1 MIEKIN
7 LLFLLVVLGFFVLII
22 DLFFIKV
29 DEIFLE
35 LDVFIEIKKKFIVFK
50 ILI

>member
-1 MIEKIN
+1 MVIEKIK
-7 LLFLLVVLGFFVLII
+7 LLFLLVVIGFFVLII

-35 LDVFIEIKKKFIVFK
+35 LEVLIGIVVNEIVF
-50 ILI
+50 